1 MATVVLA
8 YSGGL
13 DTSVCIRWLQEHYD
27 MDVVTLTIDL
37 AHEPDLPAIRKKA
50 LMTGARNAHVVDARD
65 IFIDHFIWPALK
77 AGAVYE
83 NAYYLATALGR
94 PLIAKL
100 LVDVAREEG
109 AEAVAHGST
118 GKGNDQVRFDVSVHA
133 LAPELQVIAPVREW
147 GLTRDQ
153 EEAYAKEHGI
163 PVPEGSRQPYSLD
176 QNLWGRSIESGP
188 LEDPWVE
195 PPEDAYEWTVA
206 PENAPQTPAYIEI
219 GFEEGIP
226 VAIDGQEKNGVDLI
240 QELNDLGGA
249 HGVGRVDHV
258 ENRVVGIKSREI
270 YECPAGTI
278 LFKAHEALEQLALSR
293 DQSHF
298 KRVVA
303 EEISR
308 LVYGGL
314 WFSTLNRDLM
324 AFVDSTQRSVSGT
337 VRVKLYRGQATVV
350 GRQSPYSLYREDL
363 ATYLSGDAFDHRA
376 AEGFVKI
383 WGLSTQV
390 QARQQLHGEDIP
402 LLPQTKRFESNDAE
416 DK

>member
-1 MATVVLA
+1 MERVILA

-13 DTSVCIRWLQEHYD
+13 DTSVAIPWLAEKYD
-27 MDVVTLTIDL
+27 AEVVAVTLDL
-37 AHEPDLPAIRKKA
+37 GQGKELDDVRERAMAVGAIRCHVLDVRTEFADEYVLPA
-50 LMTGARNAHVVDARD
+50 LQ
-65 IFIDHFIWPALK
+65 
-77 AGAVYE
+77 AGALYE
-83 NAYYLATALGR
+83 GQYPLATALGR
-94 PLIAKL
+94 PLITQKL
-100 LVDVAREEG
+100 VEI
-109 AEAVAHGST
+109 AEFENAGIIAHGCT

-206 PENAPQTPAYIEI
+206 PENAPDTPAYVEI

-226 VAIDGQEKNGVDLI
+226 ITLNGQEKNGLDLI
-240 QELNDLGGA
+240 QDLNDLGGA

-278 LFKAHEALEQLALSR
+278 LFKAHEALEQMTLAR

-324 AFVDSTQRSVSGT
+324 AFVDSTQRAVSGT

-350 GRQSPYSLYREDL
+350 GRQSPHSLYREDL

-390 QARQQLHGEDIP
+390 QARQQIHGNDAP
-402 LLPQTKRFESNDAE
+402 LLPQAKRLEAKEAE
-416 DK
+416 DE

>member
-37 AHEPDLPAIRKKA
+37 GHEPDLPAIRKKA
-50 LMTGARNAHVVDARD
+50 LMTGARDAHVVDARD

-240 QELNDLGGA
+240 QELNDLGRRARCRSCGPRRKPGGW
-249 HGVGRVDHV
+249 H
-258 ENRVVGIKSREI
+258 
-270 YECPAGTI
+270 
-278 LFKAHEALEQLALSR
+278 Q
-293 DQSHF
+293 
-298 KRVVA
+298 VA
-303 EEISR
+303 R
-308 LVYGGL
+308 NL
-314 WFSTLNRDLM
+314 
-324 AFVDSTQRSVSGT
+324 
-337 VRVKLYRGQATVV
+337 
-350 GRQSPYSLYREDL
+350 
-363 ATYLSGDAFDHRA
+363 
-376 AEGFVKI
+376 
-383 WGLSTQV
+383 
-390 QARQQLHGEDIP
+390 
-402 LLPQTKRFESNDAE
+402 
-416 DK
+416 

>member
-37 AHEPDLPAIRKKA
+37 GHEPDLPAIREKA
-50 LMTGARNAHVVDARD
+50 LKTGARNAHVVDARD
-65 IFIDHFIWPALK
+65 LFIDHFIWPGLK

-94 PLIAKL
+94 PLIARL

-206 PENAPQTPAYIEI
+206 PEDAPDTPAYVEI

-226 VAIDGQEKNGVDLI
+226 VTLDGEDKDGVDLI

-278 LFKAHEALEQLALSR
+278 LFKAHEAVEQLTLSR

-324 AFVDSTQRSVSGT
+324 AFVDSTQRSVSGK

-350 GRQSPYSLYREDL
+350 GRQSPHSLYREDL

-390 QARQQLHGEDIP
+390 QARQQLHGEDAP
-402 LLPQTKRFESNDAE
+402 LLPQAKRFESNSAE
-416 DK
+416 DE

>member
-1 MATVVLA
+1 MCAFAGYKKNMRWTWSRLPSTWATN
-8 YSGGL
+8 
-13 DTSVCIRWLQEHYD
+13 
-27 MDVVTLTIDL
+27 LTCPQF
-37 AHEPDLPAIRKKA
+37 ATRRSRPAR
-50 LMTGARNAHVVDARD
+50 ARRTFVDARD
-65 IFIDHFIWPALK
+65 LFIAHFIWPGLK

-109 AEAVAHGST
+109 AQAVAHGST

-163 PVPEGSRQPYSLD
+163 PVPDGSRQPYSLD

-195 PPEDAYEWTVA
+195 PPENAYEWTVA
-206 PENAPQTPAYIEI
+206 PENASAAPAYVEI

-226 VAIDGQEKNGVDLI
+226 TAIDGREMSGVDLI

-258 ENRVVGIKSREI
+258 ENRGGRHQV
-270 YECPAGTI
+270 AGDLRMSGGHDPLQSARGPGAT
-278 LFKAHEALEQLALSR
+278 HALRRPVAL
-293 DQSHF
+293 
-298 KRVVA
+298 
-303 EEISR
+303 
-308 LVYGGL
+308 
-314 WFSTLNRDLM
+314 
-324 AFVDSTQRSVSGT
+324 
-337 VRVKLYRGQATVV
+337 
-350 GRQSPYSLYREDL
+350 
-363 ATYLSGDAFDHRA
+363 
-376 AEGFVKI
+376 
-383 WGLSTQV
+383 
-390 QARQQLHGEDIP
+390 QARRCGRGFRGWCTAASGSQRL
-402 LLPQTKRFESNDAE
+402 TAT
-416 DK
+416 